1 MTSDGTLVL
10 AGAGI
15 LGLSCSCTLLASL
28 AYGARRGS
36 ERPPDASAPAAP
48 SPVYRAPAPAPA
60 ASPDLK
66 TTSAPKKKGA
76 APEKT
81 TSAPLAPATGE
92 WKKARNTFY
101 NSYPACC
108 PKSPTYDPKAGKGEC
123 GDYSGCKWMGQ
134 FKYGGTKS
142 YDYVKSNNIIAFFD
156 KGAKD
161 AGALGGKQ
169 IRLRKNG
176 KEFVATVLDTC
187 GDADCM
193 GANGVGCCSANAA
206 KTGYLVDIEAET
218 CKRVLGSTGA
228 CSGEIEWQP
237 A

>member
-1 MTSDGTLVL
+1 MTNQGALAL
-10 AGAGI
+10 AGVGVV
-15 LGLSCSCTLLASL
+15 GLSCSCLLLASL
-28 AYGARRGS
+28 AYGSKQRTT
-36 ERPPDASAPAAP
+36 PPVSTGQTVVAPPVAPVP
-48 SPVYRAPAPAPA
+48 SPPAPE
-60 ASPDLK
+60 LK
-66 TTSAPKKKGA
+66 TMSVGTKKKA
-76 APEKT
+76 VSST
-81 TSAPLAPATGE
+81 LSAVSTPLAPSKGV

-123 GDYSGCKWMGQ
+123 GDFSGCKWMGQ

-176 KEFVATVLDTC
+176 KEFAATVLDTC
-187 GDADCM
+187 GDSDCS
-193 GANGVGCCSANAA
+193 NCCSKNAA
-206 KTGYLVDIEAET
+206 ETGYLVDIEAET
-218 CKRVLGSTGA
+218 CKRVLGSTDA
-228 CSGEIEWQP
+228 CSGDIEWQP

>member
-66 TTSAPKKKGA
+66 TTGAPKKKGA
-76 APEKT
+76 AFAT
-81 TSAPLAPATGE
+81 TPAPLGPAKGG
-92 WKKARNTFY
+92 WRKARNTFY

-108 PKSPTYDPKAGKGEC
+108 PKSPTYDPKASKSEC
-123 GDYSGCKWMGQ
+123 GDYSGCKWLGA
-134 FKYGGTKS
+134 FKFGGTKS
-142 YDYVKSNNIIAFFD
+142 YDYVKSNNIVAFYD
-156 KGAKD
+156 YKAKGA
-161 AGALGGKQ
+161 GSMGNKQ

-187 GDADCM
+187 ADADCM
-193 GANGVGCCSANAA
+193 GANGGCCSANSAE
-206 KTGYLVDIEAET
+206 TGYLVDIEYNT
-218 CKRVLGSTGA
+218 CVRELGSAAA
-228 CSGEIEWQP
+228 CDGTIDWQP
-237 A
+237 V

>member
-1 MTSDGTLVL
+1 MTNAGAVLL
-10 AGAGI
+10 AGAGV
-15 LGLSCSCTLLASL
+15 LGLSCSCMLMSSL
-28 AYGARRGS
+28 AYGTKRGS
-36 ERPPDASAPAAP
+36 APTPDAPTPAAP
-48 SPVYRAPAPAPA
+48 SSTYQAPVPAPTTTPGVKTMS
-60 ASPDLK
+60 AS
-66 TTSAPKKKGA
+66 KKKGA
-76 APEKT
+76 AFAKT
-81 TSAPLAPATGE
+81 PATTPAPLGPAKGE
-92 WKKARNTFY
+92 WRKARNTFY

-134 FKYGGTKS
+134 FAYGGTKS
-142 YDYVKSNNIIAFFD
+142 YDYVKSNNIVAFFD
-156 KGAKD
+156 KGAKG

-176 KEFVATVLDTC
+176 KEFTATVLDTC
-187 GDADCM
+187 GDSDCS
-193 GANGVGCCSANAA
+193 NCCSANAA

-237 A
+237 V